1 MKKLLQCTSLLVAI
15 VALAISSGSGGD
27 SSSLGTPGPGDTEV
41 STHTFST
48 FFVSDGFYDHS
59 AIGTVFLADGST
71 TTYFT
76 ASDGMQG
83 GVVVAHETKDGSG
96 DFVMGDL
103 GTDILMEN
111 AAFFELPGSAAMVYG
126 NNLNSGGS
134 THYIITYDS
143 ATGTELSKEEIL
155 SFDNVVSPLQ
165 SDGADG
171 FVMMLENNFADT
183 TLIHFDSNGQQDWAK
198 QYEYSL
204 GPTAIEIDF
213 MHPHSEGIYIVG
225 TYSYDGTFRIIV
237 MDIDPATGTVQPDR
251 SVRLWSNSDS
261 YYLDGLMRHG
271 DDISLLVW
279 DASTG
284 TSNVIGNIWSAGSA
298 WSVEL
303 SAFTTGRGG
312 PQYYMSGI
320 DVETND
326 YWYEWETFTNDYLL
340 LCLNS
345 GTGATE
351 YFNEITPGGGENLVQ
366 GISHDMAMS
375 CDNNSFLLPITMGE
389 GVSPIF
395 GGTTNMVL
403 VSDDSHSIVDG
414 INLKRRLGDYA
425 ASASSTRHYVTGSH
439 WLDIIVGSLNN
450 LIAIDVLSNEIS
462 VAWDASVTVDTLGN
476 SDFYITPS
484 GSVLAVG
491 GAFGFLGDSAFA
503 VIPNDG
509 TAPTEGTCFT
519 NEATAFSYEV
529 PIESV
534 VVGSS
539 VTANNAL
546 VADVD
551 SINLQTGVAID
562 AGDPSALFNFDG
574 PSGAVLTEVCQ

>member
-1 MKKLLQCTSLLVAI
+1 
-15 VALAISSGSGGD
+15 
-27 SSSLGTPGPGDTEV
+27 
-41 STHTFST
+41 
-48 FFVSDGFYDHS
+48 
-59 AIGTVFLADGST
+59 
-71 TTYFT
+71 
-76 ASDGMQG
+76 
-83 GVVVAHETKDGSG
+83 
-96 DFVMGDL
+96 
-103 GTDILMEN
+103 
-111 AAFFELPGSAAMVYG
+111 
-126 NNLNSGGS
+126 
-134 THYIITYDS
+134 
-143 ATGTELSKEEIL
+143 
-155 SFDNVVSPLQ
+155 
-165 SDGADG
+165 
-171 FVMMLENNFADT
+171 
-183 TLIHFDSNGQQDWAK
+183 
-198 QYEYSL
+198 
-204 GPTAIEIDF
+204 
-213 MHPHSEGIYIVG
+213 
-225 TYSYDGTFRIIV
+225 
-237 MDIDPATGTVQPDR
+237 
-251 SVRLWSNSDS
+251 
-261 YYLDGLMRHG
+261 
-271 DDISLLVW
+271 
-279 DASTG
+279 
-284 TSNVIGNIWSAGSA
+284 
-298 WSVEL
+298 
-303 SAFTTGRGG
+303 
-312 PQYYMSGI
+312 MSGI

-326 YWYEWETFTNDYLL
+326 YWYEWETTTNDHFL

-351 YFNEITPGGGENLVQ
+351 YFNEITPGGGEDLVYR
-366 GISHDMAMS
+366 IRHDMAMS
-375 CDNNSFLLPITMGE
+375 CDSNSFLLPITMRE
-389 GVSPIF
+389 GSAPF
-395 GGTTNMVL
+395 YAATTNMVL

-425 ASASSTRHYVTGSH
+425 TSASSTRHYVTGSN
-439 WLDIIVGSLNN
+439 WDNINFGSNNN

-519 NEATAFSYEV
+519 NEATAFSFEV
-529 PIESV
+529 PIELV